1 MIKQPDIVDFN
12 DFLGYM
18 RDVIKNL
25 QQLNT
30 ENSSLIK
37 ALTMATLVDGEIVD
51 EVKKIDFKD
60 YKIASKFFALF
71 NDVKISNKDPFEF
84 LMYWEIMVK
93 GIIFLNKIYP
103 VPIKNEEVLTD
114 LMSIYL

>member
-1 MIKQPDIVDFN
+1 MIKQPNIVDFN
-12 DFLGYM
+12 DFPGYM

-25 QQLNT
+25 QQLNK

-84 LMYWEIMVK
+84 LMYW
-93 GIIFLNKIYP
+93 
-103 VPIKNEEVLTD
+103 
-114 LMSIYL
+114 